1 MSKKPSAA
9 QILKM
14 REHSIMMLNEFS
26 ELINIIG
33 GNEESL
39 IRSMF
44 LGFIAESI
52 NATRVTFY
60 YYDNKDRIFPNFT
73 MTYKN
78 RKLIPYDY
86 YSELKNVYIE
96 AGKDVCGLVT
106 KTKKPLFIPDTSK
119 DKRYKGI
126 VDKKIKHKTNS
137 IIAIPLII
145 DNSVFGVIEVANS
158 IRERIF
164 TVSDFFIASI
174 ITRLTMI
181 TMEKTKLYNW
191 SVTDNLTQV
200 YNFQFLQI
208 SLDKELTRSKRYPQ
222 NIALVVIDIDNFKSI
237 NDQYGH
243 LFGNVVLKGVA
254 NIVKKTIRKDVDLP
268 VRYGGDEFLIILPE
282 TDTAGAQMFAKR
294 LLDNI
299 RAEKFITDDNVKVAA
314 TISIGLAT
322 AKKNQIVDKEKLIKK
337 ADKALYMAKNRGKN
351 CYVYME

>member
-1 MSKKPSAA
+1 MSKKMTPA
-9 QILKM
+9 QLVKM
-14 REHSIMMLNEFS
+14 REHSIMMLNEYS

-60 YYDNKDRIFPNFT
+60 YYDNMNKIIPNFT

-78 RKLIPYDY
+78 KKLIPYDY
-86 YSELKNVYIE
+86 YSELKNVTIE
-96 AGKDVCGLVT
+96 VGKDICGIVT
-106 KTKKPLFIPDTSK
+106 KTKKALFIPDISK
-119 DKRYKGI
+119 DKRYKGT

-145 DNSVFGVIEVANS
+145 DNNVFGIIEVANS
-158 IRERIF
+158 IKDRRFSI
-164 TVSDFFIASI
+164 SDYFIASI
-174 ITRLTMI
+174 ITRLTML

-222 NIALVVIDIDNFKSI
+222 NIALVLIDIDNFKQI
-237 NDQYGH
+237 NDQFGH

-254 NIVKKTIRKDVDLP
+254 NVIRRTIRKDVDLP

-282 TDTAGAQMFAKR
+282 TDVQGCQILAKR
-294 LLDNI
+294 LLDNM
-299 RAEKFITDDNVKVAA
+299 RAEKFTTDDNVKVSA
-314 TISIGLAT
+314 TISVGVT
-322 AKKNQIVDKEKLIKK
+322 SAKKNQIIDKEKLIKR
-337 ADKALYMAKNRGKN
+337 ADKALYTAKSRGKN
-351 CYVYME
+351 CFVFIE